1 MASNAANMEAID
13 VSALH
18 FPPSNR
24 RRYMAFRK
32 LELHQIFQ
40 PRKGHFFRV
49 CEIVIPGFLYIVVP
63 YRTAEIARMHT

>member
-1 MASNAANMEAID
+1 MNAID
-13 VSALH
+13 ISALH

-24 RRYMAFRK
+24 RRLVTFRK
-32 LELHQIFQ
+32 YVMHQIIQ

-49 CEIVIPGFLYIVVP
+49 AEVVIPGLIYIVVP